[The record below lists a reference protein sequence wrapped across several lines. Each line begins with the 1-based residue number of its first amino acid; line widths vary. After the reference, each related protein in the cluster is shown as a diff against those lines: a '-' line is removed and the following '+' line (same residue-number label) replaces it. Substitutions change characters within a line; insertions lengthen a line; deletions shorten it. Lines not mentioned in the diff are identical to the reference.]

1 MQVLKKD
8 IRGRILT
15 VARQQFKRKGQF
27 HDFHAR
33 NSGVDRCWRWK
44 HLQLLHEQRWIVPQV
59 VCPVFR
65 AWEAMLQE
73 DHGIRNEDIMMMRL
87 EEYLKAYIDEY
98 VSLIDKYLVLMEIL
112 LFRAQGSSLEHSSI
126 GAIRR
131 SWFCYKLVIFV
142 SLHKYRLFGRISAE
156 FIPPQKM
163 PQTAFIRLDWRWRRL
178 ERHSSCRRS
187 SGWASD
193 GENPLRLPLSPR
205 RTGLKRIWHNTQH
218 WLLILC

>member
-156 FIPPQKM
+156 FIPPPKNASDSIYPPRLTLTEARTTLILPEKQWLSLGWGKSAPIAVV
-163 PQTAFIRLDWRWRRL
+163 PQTDRFKADL
-178 ERHSSCRRS
+178 
-187 SGWASD
+187 A
-193 GENPLRLPLSPR
+193 
-205 RTGLKRIWHNTQH
+205 
-218 WLLILC
+218 